1 MKPLFPSSSSD
12 NEMGPGDITGSIKV
26 PWAESEEEG
35 YCFADAVLLQGLG
48 WVVGR
53 AKAPL
58 TLVETRE
65 FCCGRRS

>member
-12 NEMGPGDITGSIKV
+12 NEMGSIKV